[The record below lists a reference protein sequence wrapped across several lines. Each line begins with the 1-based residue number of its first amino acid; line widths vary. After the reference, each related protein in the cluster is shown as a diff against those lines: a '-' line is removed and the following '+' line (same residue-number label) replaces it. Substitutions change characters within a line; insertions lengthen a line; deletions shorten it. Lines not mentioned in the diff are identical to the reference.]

1 MFNTS
6 KQSDMQVDTCEY
18 MRFIRRNDS
27 SSEHA
32 SVEVIAQDTPSIGD
46 PGGWARQL
54 EASIR
59 DSVAVNEFEI
69 PRHARHS

>member
-6 KQSDMQVDTCEY
+6 KQSDMQVDSCEC

-32 SVEVIAQDTPSIGD
+32 SAKTIAQDTPSIGE
-46 PGGWARQL
+46 PGRWARQL

>member
-1 MFNTS
+1 MLNTS
-6 KQSDMQVDTCEY
+6 KQFNMQVDSCEC

-32 SVEVIAQDTPSIGD
+32 SAETIAQDTPSIGD
-46 PGGWARQL
+46 PGRWARQL

-69 PRHARHS
+69 PRHTRHS